1 MKEKITKIL
10 RIIVW
15 VFISIS
21 ALIMLYSFT
30 QPAVGM
36 ELTLIAL
43 LTTGIGFGA
52 NMLLKKKI
60 EEEEEELEK

>member
-1 MKEKITKIL
+1 MKENITKIL
-10 RIIVW
+10 RLIVW

-21 ALIMLYSFT
+21 VIIMLYSFT
-30 QPAVGM
+30 QPAKGM

-52 NMLLKKKI
+52 NMLLKKKT
-60 EEEEEELEK
+60 EEEEEELED